1 MHALKSLLIATLFA
15 LAFAS
20 ATPASAQI
28 RVLEQSY
35 EVSPGQIVL
44 PSSAGGGLVLRKCPT
59 CAPATIA
66 TNANTRYQVADQN
79 LSLQEFATFLREHPT
94 VQITAMT
101 TMRGDLVTRLRV
113 AAAPPTRASA
123 R

>member
-44 PSSAGGGLVLRKCPT
+44 PSRRRGPGAAKWFDLRARDDRDQREHGATVAYSESVPAGVRDL
-59 CAPATIA
+59 PA
-66 TNANTRYQVADQN
+66 
-79 LSLQEFATFLREHPT
+79 REHPT
-94 VQITAMT
+94 VQVTAMT
-101 TMRGDLVTRLRV
+101 TMRGDLVTRLRRRRR
-113 AAAPPTRASA
+113 PTRASA

>member
-1 MHALKSLLIATLFA
+1 MHALKSLLTATSFA
-15 LAFAS
+15 LALAI

-28 RVLEQSY
+28 RVLELSY

-44 PSSAGGGLVLRKCPT
+44 PTSAGGGLVLRKCPT

-66 TNANTRYQVADQN
+66 TNANTRYQVADEN
-79 LSLQEFATFLREHPT
+79 LTVQEFAAFLREHST
-94 VQITAMT
+94 VQVTAMT

>member
-1 MHALKSLLIATLFA
+1 MHALKSLLTATLFA
-15 LAFAS
+15 LAMAI
-20 ATPASAQI
+20 ATPTSAQI
-28 RVLEQSY
+28 RVLELSY

-44 PSSAGGGLVLRKCPT
+44 PTSAGGGLVLRKCPT

-66 TNANTRYQVADQN
+66 TNANTRYQVADEN
-79 LSLQEFATFLREHPT
+79 LTVQEFAAFLREHPN
-94 VQITAMT
+94 VQVTAMT